1 MPTLLER
8 PSEEAL
14 RLLHR
19 VATGYRVATQT
30 QACPPVPAGTPGYGP
45 GTTGCPSTT
54 VVPNLTN
61 GSGYYAVVTAAN
73 LAGSGPPTAS
83 NGVTPHHRG
92 GVPRPRGLVVLR
104 RVDAGNPGARS
115 QSRVPAADVRTGPW
129 TPPRA
134 GFTSKPPMQLSRAN
148 LDFFRAGG

>member
-30 QACPPVPAGTPGYGP
+30 QACAPVPAGTPGYGP

-73 LAGSGPPTAS
+73 LAGSGPSTAS

-104 RVDAGNPGARS
+104 RGRRRQPWRTKPITCTGCGRS
-115 QSRVPAADVRTGPW
+115 DRPLDTATGGLYEQASYAVEQS
-129 TPPRA
+129 
-134 GFTSKPPMQLSRAN
+134 
-148 LDFFRAGG
+148 